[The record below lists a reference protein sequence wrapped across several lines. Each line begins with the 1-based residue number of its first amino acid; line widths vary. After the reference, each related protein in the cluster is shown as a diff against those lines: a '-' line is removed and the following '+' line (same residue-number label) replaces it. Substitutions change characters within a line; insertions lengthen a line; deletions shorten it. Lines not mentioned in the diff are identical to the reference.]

1 MIMAVIYV
9 SELALYNSLNVSYIV
24 DQCIK
29 KNHSA
34 ICRLVKHLLERCSF
48 IFFSGSCSCFKCL
61 CFKAFTGKLEWT
73 WEKTT
78 WLKFMKSVLWKK
90 C

>member
-48 IFFSGSCSCFKCL
+48 FFFQKVVVVLSIFVLKDL
-61 CFKAFTGKLEWT
+61 QVNWNEH
-73 WEKTT
+73 EK
-78 WLKFMKSVLWKK
+78 KQHD
-90 C
+90 